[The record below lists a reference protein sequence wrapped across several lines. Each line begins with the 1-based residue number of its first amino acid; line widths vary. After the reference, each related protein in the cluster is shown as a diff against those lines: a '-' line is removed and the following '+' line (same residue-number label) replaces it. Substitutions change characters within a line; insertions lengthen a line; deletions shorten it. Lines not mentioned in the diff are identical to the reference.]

1 VESTE
6 EEEHYPTFAR
16 LTQTVSVSTWIV
28 QTILHICLS
37 ITSSKVTPHRLAM
50 DGILL
55 MAYVCLSVQHSP
67 HFPRPCRYLHS
78 HGQRCSV
85 MTGAIAR
92 TVIVTAVVHTV
103 IVNPAVIVKH
113 QISIIRTVISHL
125 ESVVS
130 FLSSW
135 RTTVHSIPAFQDS
148 PGSNLYSK
156 ERLIHSNMFK
166 KDVCSIWRTVAILE
180 LETR

>member
-1 VESTE
+1 
-6 EEEHYPTFAR
+6 
-16 LTQTVSVSTWIV
+16 
-28 QTILHICLS
+28 
-37 ITSSKVTPHRLAM
+37 
-50 DGILL
+50 
-55 MAYVCLSVQHSP
+55 
-67 HFPRPCRYLHS
+67 
-78 HGQRCSV
+78 

-103 IVNPAVIVKH
+103 IVNPAVMVKH
-113 QISIIRTVISHL
+113 QINILRTVLSHL
-125 ESVVS
+125 SIVS

-135 RTTVHSIPAFQDS
+135 RATVHSSPAFQDS

-180 LETR
+180 LERLGRIQKHKINIPKCL